1 MRKAVL
7 AATSVLFVCGTIGSN
22 IGPALVDEHPLLVMT
37 LSSRNRNLFGSVP
50 FTSPVPYF
58 VIGFLRIL
66 AAGIALYFVGRWY
79 GDRTVRWVEANVGEL
94 PALYRWT
101 ERAVAR
107 AGWLAV
113 ALMPGSNIVCVLVG
127 HRRMKFSAFL
137 SCITLGIVGK
147 LIVLRIGGDIF
158 EDQVRSFLKTIERYQ
173 WWVVVALFAVSFLQ
187 TRKRRPLEPPV
198 NDEVADNNDD

>member
-1 MRKAVL
+1 VRKAVL
-7 AATSVLFVCGTIGSN
+7 AATSLLFVCGTIGSN
-22 IGPALVDEHPLLVMT
+22 IGPALVDEHPLLVLT

-66 AAGIALYFVGRWY
+66 AAGIALYFVG
-79 GDRTVRWVEANVGEL
+79 EL

-113 ALMPGSNIVCVLVG
+113 ALMPGSNVVCVLVG